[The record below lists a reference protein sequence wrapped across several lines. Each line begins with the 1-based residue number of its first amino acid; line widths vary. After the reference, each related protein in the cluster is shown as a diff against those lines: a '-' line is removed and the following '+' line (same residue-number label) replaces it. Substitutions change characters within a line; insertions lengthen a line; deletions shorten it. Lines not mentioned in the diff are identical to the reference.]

1 MTMTPATIP
10 ASLERLRSMG
20 VALWL
25 DDLSRDRL
33 TSGNLAHLVQS
44 RGIVGVTS
52 NPTIFAGA
60 IGDSDAYADDLRELA
75 SAGATAEQAAR
86 RLTADDVRS
95 ACDVLAPVAQQTGGV
110 DGRVSLEVDPR
121 LASSTQA
128 SIDEAHDLWALVD
141 RPNLF
146 IKIPATREG
155 LPAITRCIADGI
167 SINVTL
173 VFSLERYEQ
182 VMDAYM
188 SGLEQRLSAGASLD
202 GLESVASFFVSRVDT
217 EVDKRLEAIGGD
229 EALALRGRAALAN
242 ARLAYERYEQRLQ
255 TERWLH
261 LSSAGARVQRPLWA
275 STSVKNPDYPDEM
288 YVSGLVAADSVVTMP
303 ESTLDVIADL
313 PEIDGGIVTGSYD
326 DAHAALAA
334 IDGVGVDMDDVT
346 DLLEREGVEK
356 FTASWNEL
364 LDTVDVQLR
373 SPGNS
378 GATSG

>member
-1 MTMTPATIP
+1 MTTTPATIP
-10 ASLERLRSMG
+10 ASLARLRSMG

-33 TSGNLAHLVQS
+33 TSGNLAHLVRS

-52 NPTIFAGA
+52 NPTIFARA
-60 IGDSDAYADDLRELA
+60 IGDSDAYTDDLRELA
-75 SAGATAEQAAR
+75 STGATAAQAAR

-95 ACDVLAPVAQQTGGV
+95 ACDVLAPVARQTSGV

-121 LASSTQA
+121 LASTTQA
-128 SIDEAHDLWALVD
+128 SIEEAHDLWALVD

-167 SINVTL
+167 SVNVTL

-188 SGLEQRLSAGASLD
+188 SGLEQRLSTGATLD

-217 EVDKRLEAIGGD
+217 EVDKRLEAIGAD
-229 EALALRGRAALAN
+229 DALALRGRAALAN

-275 STSVKNPDYPDEM
+275 STSVKNPDYADEM

-313 PEIDGGIVTGSYD
+313 PELDGGAVTGSYD
-326 DAHAALAA
+326 DAHAVLAA
-334 IDGVGVDMDDVT
+334 VGGVGVDMDDVT

-364 LDTVDVQLR
+364 LDTVDVELR

-378 GATSG
+378 GAISG